1 MSNPDFES
9 GAFRHY
15 PNPVKDVLN
24 LSSVNEITSVA
35 IYNML
40 GQQMMVKNVNTTE
53 AAVDMSQ
60 LADGAY
66 IVNVTAG
73 NSVKTI
79 KVVKKQ

>member
-1 MSNPDFES
+1 
-9 GAFRHY
+9 
-15 PNPVKDVLN
+15 
-24 LSSVNEITSVA
+24 
-35 IYNML
+35 ML
-40 GQQMMVKNVNTTE
+40 VKNVNASETS
-53 AAVDMSQ
+53 VDMSQ